1 MKGLYSINKGCKKT
15 ERDLS
20 EWEKALVEQAS
31 DLELQKRVDQMEEL
45 GENISGEAKD
55 CRKRLKKN
63 HERLQACR
71 KKMSECR
78 DELTKSQRQLL
89 KCQEKLAECEMNLK
103 RCRDELD
110 NTSCIEGLKQKSE
123 KLSHDIQW
131 LTIEAGALAGAGTGA
146 LVGLIF
152 GPLGGILGA
161 AIGSRLGEVGGGA
174 IADDRE
180 RKLEETRKKL
190 CEYEHELRDCSNV
203 VERYREVLM
212 KSEEELK
219 VLQKIV
225 SELQQTSKRV

>member
-1 MKGLYSINKGCKKT
+1 
-15 ERDLS
+15 
-20 EWEKALVEQAS
+20 
-31 DLELQKRVDQMEEL
+31 
-45 GENISGEAKD
+45 
-55 CRKRLKKN
+55 
-63 HERLQACR
+63 
-71 KKMSECR
+71 MSECR
-78 DELTKSQRQLL
+78 DELTRSQRQLQ
-89 KCQEKLAECEMNLK
+89 KFQEKLAECEMNLK

-110 NTSCIEGLKQKSE
+110 NNHTQFTSCIEGLKQKSK

-131 LTIEAGALAGAGTGA
+131 LTIGASALAGAGTGA

-219 VLQKIV
+219 ELQKIV